1 MIINSFQIN
10 ETSQLTPL
18 APEQAAEASQ
28 KADARIWLDLQDFEP
43 DELEAWLDT
52 LGIDDLS
59 RRLCLEARDRAGFY
73 PLKKEIFLVI
83 PVLAD
88 TENKSDVD
96 YLALLCREN
105 LLLTLHRKSIMSLK
119 NLTSL
124 QDSDAWLSE
133 RSIAGLA
140 SAMMIDLSL
149 GFLQHT
155 AELRESVRALDE
167 RMDRDPDAVEIEE
180 IQDIRAEFLALGAVV
195 SDQLPSVKAL
205 SETDKPFFKLAD
217 ARDYMNCALANL
229 LATNGSLDWLD
240 KQISDLRSGFQ
251 MHAQDKTNRRLNLLT
266 ILSAIFSPLSFLAG
280 LWGMNFVNMPELK
293 YAFSYPIALGL
304 MSLVGWG
311 MVFYFRKTGWL
322 D

>member
-1 MIINSFQIN
+1 MIIKSFQIN
-10 ETSQLTPL
+10 EASQLTPI
-18 APEQAAEASQ
+18 ASEQAVEMSQ
-28 KADARIWLDLQDFEP
+28 KTDARIWIDVQDFEP
-43 DELEAWLDT
+43 AELETWLDT
-52 LGIDDLS
+52 LGIGDLS
-59 RRLCLEARDRAGFY
+59 RRLCLEARDRSGFY

-88 TENKSDVD
+88 TGNKSDVD

-105 LLLTLHRKSIMSLK
+105 LLLTLHQKSIMSLK

-155 AELRESVRALDE
+155 AELRDSVCVLDE
-167 RMDRDPDAVEIEE
+167 RMDRDPDEVEIEE
-180 IQDIRAEFLALGAVV
+180 IQDIRAEFLALGSVV

-229 LATNGSLDWLD
+229 LAASGSLDWLD

-293 YAFSYPIALGL
+293 FALSYPIALGL

-311 MVFYFRKTGWL
+311 MVYYFRKNGWL